1 MNSSRRVSEIGMR
14 DPIKFYKR
22 LLIEGDKIDLL
33 TGNAAGLETIVDRVF
48 GKGCVVF
55 LPRESFLLSGGKDC
69 TVTHQARGAVVVEG
83 RDPQDIHKR
92 NFTDAGAEFARVAK
106 ASKTAASIGWSNC
119 ANGSTQRK
127 INSNTRVDR

>member
-1 MNSSRRVSEIGMR
+1 MQDTIE
-14 DPIKFYKR
+14 FYKR

-55 LPRESFLLSGGKDC
+55 LSRESFLLGGGKDRA
-69 TVTHQARGAVVVEG
+69 VTHQACGAVVVEG

-92 NFTDAGAEFARVAK
+92 NFTDAGAESLPSRKRAKLVRPLAGVIVRMAAR
-106 ASKTAASIGWSNC
+106 
-119 ANGSTQRK
+119 R
-127 INSNTRVDR
+127 